1 MEAIGAGEDRAW
13 VELTEDQNFW
23 IKKEKN
29 EQKARGRRTT
39 LETFS
44 NLLCIFYDFF
54 YDKNQVKF
62 FHFK

>member
-29 EQKARGRRTT
+29 EQKARGGRTT

-54 YDKNQVKF
+54 L
-62 FHFK
+62 